1 MYDINA
7 SNNSEDFKFFFFFL
21 FLINS
26 NSYIGRPLHAVG
38 KRTPRF
44 PVSYLRKKEDGEN
57 YVSPKKKRR
66 KSEINANEHS
76 AVLALTEALQRVDSP
91 QMSQTPRRRTE
102 NMKSSP
108 VQSWDRMV
116 FYCRLVFH
124 GYCYF
129 CYAIS

>member
-1 MYDINA
+1 M
-7 SNNSEDFKFFFFFL
+7 
-21 FLINS
+21 NS
-26 NSYIGRPLHAVG
+26 NSYLGRPLHAVG

-44 PVSYLRKKEDGEN
+44 PVSYLRKKDDGEN

-66 KSEINANEHS
+66 KSEINADDNDDEHA

-91 QMSQTPRRRTE
+91 QMSQTPCRRTE

-116 FYCRLVFH
+116 FYCRPFFH

-129 CYAIS
+129 GYAIS